1 MTLALGAVMALLVQ
15 PPNISVTLSKIELV
29 ILFIT
34 LIKSSESARGYSRD
48 PHVSH
53 FSGGMM
59 EGPC

>member
-1 MTLALGAVMALLVQ
+1 MALLVQ